1 MLPDRLKSATLRF
14 GGGGGP
20 TGDSAIYPAMKT
32 ITQALILMLA
42 LGTAALAFGFVLFA
56 VSVTR
61 DDAAG
66 WDKADGIVV
75 LTGGDNRLE
84 AGAKLMSE
92 GRAKRMLISGVN
104 RKVTREEMQ
113 HLLGIDKQLFN
124 CCVDLGYE
132 ALDTVGNAD
141 ETRTWAN
148 TNGYTRL
155 IVVTSRYHMPR
166 SLAELALVMPGVTL
180 LPYAVTP
187 KRFPETAWWLHVAT
201 TRVLLSEYLKY
212 LPAVARLTAQRV
224 IDWRDG
230 QSVAIMPQKRADG

>member
-1 MLPDRLKSATLRF
+1 
-14 GGGGGP
+14 
-20 TGDSAIYPAMKT
+20 MKT
-32 ITQALILMLA
+32 ITKALVLMLA
-42 LGTAALAFGFVLFA
+42 FGAAALAFGFVLFA

-75 LTGGDNRLE
+75 LTGGDNRIE

-92 GRAKRMLISGVN
+92 QRAKRMLISGVN
-104 RKVTREEMQ
+104 RKVSREEMQ
-113 HLLGIDKQLFN
+113 RLVSVDKRIFN

-141 ETRTWAN
+141 ETRTWAT

-155 IVVTSRYHMPR
+155 IIVTSRYHMPR
-166 SLAELALVMPGVTL
+166 SLAELALAMPGVTL

-187 KRFPETAWWLHVAT
+187 RRFPEAAWWLHATT

-212 LPAVARLTAQRV
+212 LPAVARLTAQRI

-230 QSVAIMPQKRADG
+230 QSVAIMPEKRADG

>member
-1 MLPDRLKSATLRF
+1 
-14 GGGGGP
+14 
-20 TGDSAIYPAMKT
+20 MKM
-32 ITQALILMLA
+32 ISQILILLLA
-42 LGTAALAFGFVLFA
+42 LGAAALAFGFVMFA

-61 DDAAG
+61 DDATG

-75 LTGGDNRLE
+75 LTGGDNRIE

-104 RKVTREEMQ
+104 RKVSREEMQ
-113 HLLGIDKQLFN
+113 RLLGIDKTVFN

-141 ETRTWAN
+141 ETRTWAK

-155 IVVTSRYHMPR
+155 IIVTSRYHMPR
-166 SLAELALVMPGVTL
+166 SLAELALAMPGVTL

-187 KRFPETAWWLHVAT
+187 KRFPETAWWLHVTT

-212 LPAVARLTAQRV
+212 LPAVARLAAQRV

-230 QSVAIMPQKRADG
+230 QSLAIIREKRADG